1 MTKKLVVLNYL
12 TLALCILFCLI
23 NIPVHADISI
33 VAFII
38 SIIITGNICYFVFI
52 KVLKQKDGKFVPV
65 VHKFYEYLAFILMAA
80 FIFRRAGE
88 YGTTLP
94 FDIISV
100 LLWIFIFVLSCIL
113 LYLMNEKRVYIQN
126 PQLIQVQQ
134 DKTKK
139 VFIGKKVLTE
149 AISWVDALVWAVF
162 AVFLVHLFLFQLYQ
176 IPSESMVP
184 EFLIKDR
191 VIVFKTP
198 SGPKFPL
205 TEVGLPNL
213 KKYKRGDIV
222 VFRNPHYND
231 DRKSEVKTFF
241 SQLIF
246 TLTFTGVNLN
256 VDEQGNMKADPLVKR
271 VTGVPGEQLIMLD
284 GVLFSRTKDSKE
296 YKPVDQDSTWATWN
310 LEELSSEL
318 KQGIQ
323 TFPLQ
328 QEDYDLM
335 LEIENERRQFSIEDA
350 KKECNDLA
358 QNFSFLYNLSSIKQT
373 QTIETMSDIFDLNNL
388 SPSTLFTQ
396 NYEISKKL
404 LISKESDKW
413 FTEFMTSWINQ
424 DTSDIDIYQEAMLK
438 MNLMAKVAF
447 GRIINRNIQL
457 MMSSVSTADWSKD
470 EIWFNSAKQLQ
481 KVEWYYRL
489 NDSRNMPAFPA
500 NTESGEPQYIPENN
514 FFLMGDNRF
523 NSLDMRHSYD
533 YVVSK
538 VTAFDEYSIS
548 YYSNISPQ
556 YVPQRKFLGTTDFR
570 FYPLSRIG
578 IPGK

>member
-1 MTKKLVVLNYL
+1 MTKKLVILNYL
-12 TLALCILFCLI
+12 TLAFCALFCI
-23 NIPVHADISI
+23 VNIPIHGDVSI
-33 VAFII
+33 FAFII
-38 SIIITGNICYFVFI
+38 SVVFSGFTSFYVIIKLI
-52 KVLKQKDGKFVPV
+52 KQKNGKYVPV
-65 VHKFYEYLAFILMAA
+65 AHKFYEYLSFVLMVS
-80 FIFRRAGE
+80 FIFRRAGK
-88 YGTTLP
+88 YGTS
-94 FDIISV
+94 FAYDIISV
-100 LLWIFIFVLSCIL
+100 LLWLIISVLTIIL
-113 LYLMNEKRVYIQN
+113 LFLLNEKRVYKTN
-126 PQLIQVQQ
+126 PDLEQ
-134 DKTKK
+134 TKSK
-139 VFIGKKVLTE
+139 EEKLPIGKKIFSEIV
-149 AISWVDALVWAVF
+149 SWVDALVWAVF

-205 TEVGLPNL
+205 TEVGLPDI

-222 VFRNPHYND
+222 VFRNPHYKD
-231 DRKSEVKTFF
+231 DRQSEVKTFF

-271 VTGVPGEQLIMLD
+271 ITGVPGEQLLMLD
-284 GVLFSRTKDSKE
+284 GTLYSRTKDSSA
-296 YKPVDQDSTWATWN
+296 YKPVEKDATWATWN
-310 LEELSSEL
+310 LAGLSSEQ
-318 KQGIQ
+318 KQDIQ

-335 LEIENERRQFSIEDA
+335 LEIENERRQLSIEDA
-350 KKECNDLA
+350 KIECNDLV
-358 QNFSFLYNLSSIKQT
+358 NKFTFLYELSSAKKNQS
-373 QTIETMSDIFDLNNL
+373 IEKIDDVFDLNNL
-388 SPSTLFTQ
+388 SPSSLFSQ
-396 NYEISKKL
+396 NYDIALKL
-404 LISKESDKW
+404 LTSKQSDKC
-413 FTEFMTSWINQ
+413 FSEFMTTWM
-424 DTSDIDIYQEAMLK
+424 DFDITRLDLYEEAMLK
-438 MNLMAKVAF
+438 MNLMAKLAF
-447 GRIINRNIQL
+447 GKMIVRDIELILN
-457 MMSSVSTADWSKD
+457 SVSTTEWTKD
-470 EIWFNSAKQLQ
+470 DTWYNCAMQLQ

-500 NTESGEPQYIPENN
+500 NTVSGEPQYIPDGN

-533 YVVSK
+533 YVVIS
-538 VTAFDEYSIS
+538 VTDSDPYSIC

-556 YVPQRKFLGTTDFR
+556 YVPQKKFLGSTDFR